1 MSDDFHAYDEL
12 DAWGPWIVPEPKPP
26 STTEALQLKGT
37 LVDSIDILC
46 YIEAVP

>member
-1 MSDDFHAYDEL
+1 MPDSFQAYDEL
-12 DAWGPWIVPEPKPP
+12 SAFGPWIVPEPKPP
-26 STTEALQLKGT
+26 STNEALLLKGT